1 VLKHNTYKSDI
12 MTREHGRKYDG
23 RSRPTNDTYKKR
35 WEEIFGKKE
44 EEDNGSTEETDRT
57 TD

>member
-1 VLKHNTYKSDI
+1 

-23 RSRPTNDTYKKR
+23 RSRPNNDTYKKR